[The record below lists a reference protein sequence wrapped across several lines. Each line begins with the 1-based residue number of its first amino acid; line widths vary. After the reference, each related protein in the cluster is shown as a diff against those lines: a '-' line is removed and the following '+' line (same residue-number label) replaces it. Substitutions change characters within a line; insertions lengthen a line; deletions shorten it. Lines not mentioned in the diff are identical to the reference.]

1 MIPAFSL
8 DTSLLPTF
16 SKDKAMPISDYQ
28 LCKTNL
34 VFYFGSLHG
43 NDEHVC
49 YRYGNAEIDKN
60 NGSRRAQLLPEKER
74 DKQGDH
80 YSYQRQKTANYRD
93 PGESGTVA
101 GICYLELN
109 SNRQRSKKKGKGQN
123 KMLMYGFPFER
134 IYLA

>member
-1 MIPAFSL
+1 MQNQPG
-8 DTSLLPTF
+8 
-16 SKDKAMPISDYQ
+16 
-28 LCKTNL
+28 
-34 VFYFGSLHG
+34 FYFGSLHG

-60 NGSRRAQLLPEKER
+60 NGSRRAQVLPEKER

-134 IYLA
+134 IYLAWVGVTLTEG